1 MARRK
6 SGKERSEEILEEG
19 LKLLHEEGHSR
30 LTVGE
35 IAKRTGVSE
44 AAIYK
49 HFDSKEEIIR
59 EMAEKVFSIDLVDSE
74 ELEFNSPENLIST
87 LLEGLFSKLEKDPE
101 ATAILFHNELFSQY
115 PGVERLFQEH
125 RMEKKTKLKGLVQ
138 MGQKSGL
145 FDEDV
150 DPEIFAAMMAGSIR
164 VTVME
169 WRDENFSSSLTDKS
183 EELASHLSKVLD
195 SE

>member
-1 MARRK
+1 MSNRK
-6 SGKERSEEILEEG
+6 SRHERRDEVLEEG
-19 LKLLHEEGHSR
+19 LKILHEEGHSS

-35 IAKRTGVSE
+35 IAKRIGVSE

-59 EMAEKVFSIDLVDSE
+59 EMAEKVFSIDLVESE
-74 ELEFNSPENLIST
+74 ELEFNSPENLINT
-87 LLEGLFSKLEKDPE
+87 LLEGLFSKLEENPE
-101 ATAILFHNELFSQY
+101 ATAILFHDELFSQY
-115 PGVERLFQEH
+115 PEVERLFREH

-150 DPEIFAAMMAGSIR
+150 DPEIFATMMAGSIR
-164 VTVME
+164 VTVLE

-183 EELASHLSKVLD
+183 EELAKHLSKVLD
-195 SE
+195 PE